1 MKNFTKNT
9 LEQFDKK
16 FSEKITF
23 INYCLSE
30 GVEMLDKQE
39 LKDFITFTI
48 LSYQEMIQETIKKEL
63 LNRMMKYD
71 SKDGYSTL
79 HDEILEKV
87 SNDVDDILKLLSNNE
102 E

>member
-1 MKNFTKNT
+1 M
-9 LEQFDKK
+9 
-16 FSEKITF
+16 
-23 INYCLSE
+23 
-30 GVEMLDKQE
+30 GVGDERGV
-39 LKDFITFTI
+39 FITFTI